1 VNLSQGQR
9 IGPYEILAPLGAGGM
24 GDVYR
29 AHDPRLGRDVALKVL
44 PAEVADDP
52 ERLERFRREARA
64 VAALNHPH
72 IVTIFSIEEEHGV
85 PFMTMEL
92 VEGRTLDHTLTDG
105 ALSLAR
111 FFDIGVALAD
121 ALSAAH
127 RKGIVHRDL
136 KPANVMVTDDG
147 VVKVLDF
154 GLARETKAHDASGE
168 DATSLGLTQAG
179 IIVGTVPYMSP
190 EQIEAKPVDHRSDI
204 FSLGVVLYEMATGMR
219 PFSGASSLALMSAIL
234 KDRPRPLTELRADVP
249 EGVWRLAARC
259 LEKVPSDRVQSG
271 QDVHAELKALRRS
284 LESGAS
290 APAMRPAPTSGRTVA
305 SDLRV
310 AVLPFTFRGSSD
322 AEALA
327 DGVTDDITAG
337 LSRFQYLRVV
347 SRRDAET
354 AKGHSADAL
363 AAERVG
369 ARYLVEGTV
378 RTAGTAIRLNV
389 RLVDTTTSAHMW
401 AENYDRSLGS
411 DAFALQDDL
420 AARVVATVGDTNGVL
435 ARSLSASLKDRNMD
449 ELTVSELVMRFYGYG
464 QHFRPEEHRRLR
476 AAFERALVSEP
487 SHAQG
492 WACLAI
498 LYEQEHSQFLNPLPE
513 SHRRS
518 REAADRSVE
527 IDPICQAGWR
537 ALAALNFLER
547 DFNGFRVAA
556 ERVVALNP
564 LNTTTI
570 SYMGMLVAYAG
581 EWARGVELVE
591 HAIDLNPHHPG
602 WVHYVLATNHYRKRE
617 FDKALVR
624 AKRSN
629 LTQFV
634 WTPLCVAVAAGQLGH
649 AADAR
654 AALDGIR
661 KNHPAYLDPDKVR
674 ELWSTWLWDAD
685 LVEQLLEGFVKALA
699 LVDRPADAERPS
711 SAVSTSKSPPSDRI
725 ASIAVMPFA
734 DLSPAKDQEWFCDGI
749 AEEILNA
756 LTPLKNLRVAARAS
770 AFSLRGK
777 SDDLTTIGE
786 KLNVTTV
793 LGGSVRRAGDR
804 VRITVQLSEVQ
815 SGSQLWS
822 ERYDRELDDI
832 FDIQDEIAKGVA
844 DRLKVTLVD
853 GPLDR
858 LARLVEQGTTD
869 IGAYQL
875 YLQGRALL
883 NRRGQSIPPALEAFN
898 RAVELDPNYS
908 LAWAGIADAHTV
920 QAYFGAAPPS
930 ESKPLALEAARRALE
945 LDPSSAAAHTAL
957 ACATLLFENN
967 RELAGTEFERALQ
980 LNPQYV
986 QGRSWYALFYWQW
999 ARGDFERGVAEAR
1012 RTLESDPLSAYATMI
1027 LTACLFTAGRPDEAI
1042 EVGRLA
1048 VERDPESFIARWMLG
1063 NAQIEAGRY
1072 EEAIATL
1079 EGAAPMSR
1087 RHPFAVTAMAAAFGR
1102 CGKPDA
1108 AETLLRELTERAEHS
1123 YVPATQL
1130 IAPAEAVG
1138 RRDLAIQYAE
1148 RAWAEREPSFILL
1161 ARYFPEWRSIRSDSR
1176 FQAILR
1182 EMDAPVEDP

>member
-411 DAFALQDDL
+411 DVFALQDDL
-420 AARVVATVGDTNGVL
+420 APGSSQPSGTPTGFWR
-435 ARSLSASLKDRNMD
+435 DR
-449 ELTVSELVMRFYGYG
+449 
-464 QHFRPEEHRRLR
+464 
-476 AAFERALVSEP
+476 
-487 SHAQG
+487 
-492 WACLAI
+492 
-498 LYEQEHSQFLNPLPE
+498 
-513 SHRRS
+513 
-518 REAADRSVE
+518 
-527 IDPICQAGWR
+527 
-537 ALAALNFLER
+537 
-547 DFNGFRVAA
+547 
-556 ERVVALNP
+556 
-564 LNTTTI
+564 
-570 SYMGMLVAYAG
+570 
-581 EWARGVELVE
+581 
-591 HAIDLNPHHPG
+591 
-602 WVHYVLATNHYRKRE
+602 
-617 FDKALVR
+617 
-624 AKRSN
+624 
-629 LTQFV
+629 
-634 WTPLCVAVAAGQLGH
+634 
-649 AADAR
+649 
-654 AALDGIR
+654 
-661 KNHPAYLDPDKVR
+661 
-674 ELWSTWLWDAD
+674 
-685 LVEQLLEGFVKALA
+685 
-699 LVDRPADAERPS
+699 
-711 SAVSTSKSPPSDRI
+711 
-725 ASIAVMPFA
+725 
-734 DLSPAKDQEWFCDGI
+734 
-749 AEEILNA
+749 
-756 LTPLKNLRVAARAS
+756 
-770 AFSLRGK
+770 
-777 SDDLTTIGE
+777 
-786 KLNVTTV
+786 
-793 LGGSVRRAGDR
+793 
-804 VRITVQLSEVQ
+804 
-815 SGSQLWS
+815 
-822 ERYDRELDDI
+822 
-832 FDIQDEIAKGVA
+832 
-844 DRLKVTLVD
+844 
-853 GPLDR
+853 
-858 LARLVEQGTTD
+858 
-869 IGAYQL
+869 
-875 YLQGRALL
+875 
-883 NRRGQSIPPALEAFN
+883 
-898 RAVELDPNYS
+898 
-908 LAWAGIADAHTV
+908 
-920 QAYFGAAPPS
+920 
-930 ESKPLALEAARRALE
+930 
-945 LDPSSAAAHTAL
+945 
-957 ACATLLFENN
+957 
-967 RELAGTEFERALQ
+967 
-980 LNPQYV
+980 
-986 QGRSWYALFYWQW
+986 
-999 ARGDFERGVAEAR
+999 
-1012 RTLESDPLSAYATMI
+1012 
-1027 LTACLFTAGRPDEAI
+1027 
-1042 EVGRLA
+1042 
-1048 VERDPESFIARWMLG
+1048 
-1063 NAQIEAGRY
+1063 
-1072 EEAIATL
+1072 
-1079 EGAAPMSR
+1079 
-1087 RHPFAVTAMAAAFGR
+1087 
-1102 CGKPDA
+1102 
-1108 AETLLRELTERAEHS
+1108 
-1123 YVPATQL
+1123 
-1130 IAPAEAVG
+1130 
-1138 RRDLAIQYAE
+1138 
-1148 RAWAEREPSFILL
+1148 
-1161 ARYFPEWRSIRSDSR
+1161 
-1176 FQAILR
+1176 
-1182 EMDAPVEDP
+1182 